1 MSITSYF
8 RFRHKASGFTLI
20 EMVVTIV
27 IIGILGVG
35 ISSFIGNT
43 TKGMVDTAERSQIAT
58 IAWLVSER
66 LSRSLRHAL
75 PNSIRI
81 SSSDSRCLEYIPIY
95 AGTDYLGVPVT
106 VSASQ
111 FEVAPFSN
119 IASGFNFATQPM
131 RVAVY
136 PNSDIGLYTLTTTS
150 MISSEV
156 SQLNAGTT
164 TNAQAITLSSS
175 HQFPL
180 DSPNNRLFL
189 VTEPNMYCFQN
200 GLLVHYRNYGYN
212 TVFSDSSSDLSNE
225 TVMGSRLGQGLNQGK
240 FNYTPSTLQR
250 NGVISIEFK
259 VVGDDSLVH
268 SVNQEVQI
276 RNVP

>member
-1 MSITSYF
+1 MLMMGYSSSQY
-8 RFRHKASGFTLI
+8 RSSGFTLI

-43 TKGMVDTAERSQIAT
+43 TKGMVDTAERSQVAT

-66 LSRSLRHAL
+66 LSKSLRHAL

-81 SSSDSRCLEYIPIY
+81 NTTDGRCLEYIPIY
-95 AGTDYLGVPVT
+95 AGTDYLSVPIAVG
-106 VSASQ
+106 SSQ

-119 IASGFNFATQPM
+119 LANGFNFTTQPL
-131 RVAVY
+131 RAAVY
-136 PNSDIGLYTLTTTS
+136 PHTTAGLYTLTTTS
-150 MISSEV
+150 MISSAV
-156 SQLNAGTT
+156 SQLSAGTT
-164 TNAQAITLSSS
+164 TNAQAITLSTS

-189 VTEPNMYCFQN
+189 VTEPNMFCFRN
-200 GLLVHYRNYGYN
+200 GQLVHYRDYGYN
-212 TVFSDSSSDLSNE
+212 AVFTDSSTDLSND
-225 TVMGSRLGQGLNQGK
+225 TVMGSSLGQGSNQGT

-250 NGVISIEFK
+250 NGVISIDFK
-259 VVGDDSLVH
+259 VVGDDSLVQ

>member
-1 MSITSYF
+1 MLLGSHLKF
-8 RFRHKASGFTLI
+8 KNKASGFTLI

-43 TKGMVDTAERSQIAT
+43 TKGMVDTAERSQVAT

-81 SSSDSRCLEYIPIY
+81 STDSRCLEYIPIY
-95 AGTDYLGVPVT
+95 AGTDYLSVPLT
-106 VSASQ
+106 VSANQ

-119 IASGFNFATQPM
+119 IANGFNFATQPM

-136 PNSDIGLYTLTTTS
+136 PNTTTGLYTLTTAS
-150 MISSEV
+150 MISSSV
-156 SQLNAGTT
+156 SQLSAGATI
-164 TNAQAITLSSS
+164 NAQTITLSAN

-180 DSPNNRLFL
+180 GSPSNRLFL
-189 VTEPNMYCFQN
+189 VTQPNMYCFRN
-200 GLLVHYRNYGYN
+200 GLLVHYRDYGYN
-212 TVFSDSSSDLSNE
+212 AVFTDSSTDLSNE
-225 TVMGSRLGQGLNQGK
+225 TVMGSRLNQGT
-240 FNYTPSTLQR
+240 FNYTPPTLQR
-250 NGVISIEFK
+250 NAVVVINFN
-259 VVGDDSLVH
+259 VLGDDSLVQ

>member
-1 MSITSYF
+1 MAARS
-8 RFRHKASGFTLI
+8 RFRQRTSGFTLI
-20 EMVVTIV
+20 EMIVTIV

-43 TKGMVDTAERSQIAT
+43 TKGMVDTAERSQVAT

-81 SSSDSRCLEYIPIY
+81 SGDSRCLEYIPIY
-95 AGTDYLGVPVT
+95 AGSDYLSVPVT
-106 VSASQ
+106 VSANQ

-119 IASGFNFATQPM
+119 IATGFNFTTQAM

-136 PNSDIGLYTLTTTS
+136 PNTDAGLYSLSATS

-156 SQLNAGTT
+156 SQLSAGATA
-164 TNAQAITLSSS
+164 NAQTLTLSAS
-175 HQFPL
+175 HQFPRH
-180 DSPNNRLFL
+180 SPNKRLFL

-200 GLLVHYRNYGYN
+200 GLLVHYRDYGYN
-212 TVFSDSSSDLSNE
+212 ATFSNSSSDLDNE
-225 TVMGSRLGQGLNQGK
+225 VVMGSRLGQGLDQGG
-240 FNYTPSTLQR
+240 FNYLPNTLQR
-250 NGVISIEFK
+250 NGVVTIEFN
-259 VVGDDSLVH
+259 VVGNDNLVQR
-268 SVNQEVQI
+268 VNQEVQI